1 MTKETQEKKENVVT
15 EQSVRKIKVPAKKE
29 TKYEQL
35 TTEITN
41 LKSQQTQLL
50 NAVKAINTFPN
61 HIVVKY
67 KKLSE
72 DAQIPTKISKDSAG
86 MDLVVTDVEYD
97 YDTKTYCY
105 HTGLAMEIPSGYV
118 GLLFPKSSI
127 YNQNLTLANCVGVID
142 ADYRGEVMA
151 RFKGD
156 CEYYKIERKN
166 NNLFAFL
173 FGEKH
178 PKIYKV
184 GEKVVQLIIV
194 RIPDVTLQ
202 EIDNVTSTERG
213 TNGFGQMDE
222 QVLTKNP
229 IKNE

>member
-1 MTKETQEKKENVVT
+1 MDKETQEKKENIIT
-15 EQSVRKIKVPAKKE
+15 EQPVRKVKVPAKKE

-35 TTEITN
+35 ATEIIN
-41 LKSQQTQLL
+41 LKSQLAQLV
-50 NAVKAINTFPN
+50 NAENTTNASTN

-67 KKLSE
+67 KKLSKN
-72 DAQIPTKISKDSAG
+72 AQVPTKVSKDSAG

-142 ADYRGEVMA
+142 ADYRGEIMA

-156 CEYYKIERKN
+156 CEYYKIEQKN
-166 NNLFAFL
+166 NSLFAFL
-173 FGEKH
+173 FDEKH
-178 PKIYKV
+178 PQIYKV
-184 GEKVVQLIIV
+184 GEKAVQLIIV
-194 RIPDVTLQ
+194 RIPDVVLQ
-202 EIDNVTSTERG
+202 ETDNVTSTERG

-229 IKNE
+229 VKNE

>member
-1 MTKETQEKKENVVT
+1 MNKETQEKNENVIT
-15 EQSVRKIKVPAKKE
+15 EQPVRKIKVPAKKE

-35 TTEITN
+35 ATEITN
-41 LKSQQTQLL
+41 LKSQQIQLL

-61 HIVVKY
+61 NIVVKY

-72 DAQIPTKISKDSAG
+72 DAQIPIKVSKDSAG

-142 ADYRGEVMA
+142 ADYRGEIMA

-156 CEYYKIERKN
+156 CEYYKIEQKN
-166 NNLFAFL
+166 NSLFAFL
-173 FGEKH
+173 FSEKS

-184 GEKVVQLIIV
+184 GEKAVQLIIV

-202 EIDNVTSTERG
+202 EIDNITPTERG

-222 QVLTKNP
+222 QVLTKNLV
-229 IKNE
+229 KNE